1 MSAWLA
7 SPRSHKNDGTHEQLQ
22 KFEMNGCDKKRGQK
36 ILPAQ
41 HYKLDMAECWQICQ
55 FLKVRGLGNR
65 YRFGIYCVESWV
77 AFEYKCVKGSP
88 KINFIQMELYLL
100 LRADIIVQYVYMWV
114 PSPHIVCLC
123 VFAAFLSSCNFSN
136 QDTIFNAKKKINCAF
151 WSWRCG

>member
-7 SPRSHKNDGTHEQLQ
+7 SPRSHKNDGTYEQLQ

-65 YRFGIYCVESWV
+65 YRFGIYCVES
-77 AFEYKCVKGSP
+77 
-88 KINFIQMELYLL
+88 
-100 LRADIIVQYVYMWV
+100 
-114 PSPHIVCLC
+114 
-123 VFAAFLSSCNFSN
+123 
-136 QDTIFNAKKKINCAF
+136 
-151 WSWRCG
+151 